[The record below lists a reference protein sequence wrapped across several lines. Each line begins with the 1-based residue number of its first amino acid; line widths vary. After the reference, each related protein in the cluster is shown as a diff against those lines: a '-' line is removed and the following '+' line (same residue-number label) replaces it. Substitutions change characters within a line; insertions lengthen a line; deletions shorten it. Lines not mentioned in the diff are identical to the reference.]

1 MFVSSFSNDVYPCT
15 KHIRLTICFLD
26 FENHKFWTVK
36 HELLS
41 SFLGSRILSMM
52 RASNQW
58 FFCSSKKLWSLHYM
72 IIRSKFT
79 DQCEGWLVWLEKL
92 RKVHGVSLSTKNPH
106 PLCCQACSHTLSTT
120 SCYHSATFNHQAI
133 LVTDNCSPESIN
145 KPSLSTTITS
155 IQTLKSCNSSTSRKI
170 ISQVFEFFNLQTF
183 EQLYSLFKIEEFK
196 DLRFFARGWRIVG
209 FEISI

>member
-1 MFVSSFSNDVYPCT
+1 
-15 KHIRLTICFLD
+15 
-26 FENHKFWTVK
+26 
-36 HELLS
+36 
-41 SFLGSRILSMM
+41 
-52 RASNQW
+52 
-58 FFCSSKKLWSLHYM
+58 M
-72 IIRSKFT
+72 IVRSKFT
-79 DQCEGWLVWLEKL
+79 DQREGWLVWLEKL

-133 LVTDNCSPESIN
+133 LVTNNCSPESIN
-145 KPSLSTTITS
+145 KPSLSTTITL
-155 IQTLKSCNSSTSRKI
+155 IQTHKSCNSSTSRKI

-209 FEISI
+209 FDLGVWLRGRERCFCKRLKNCRIWGFDCSYMRVRKRDALQEVEELLDLRFRL